1 MYLTRMKL
9 DMSRRETILAL
20 ATPERLHG
28 AIERSFAGPRRRRL
42 WRVDEW
48 KGGVYLLLLSEEE
61 PDLAAACA
69 QFSAPNADWETKN
82 YDPLLRRVEAGTL
95 WRFRL
100 CANPTYSV
108 PGAHGVRG
116 RVCAHTTIEYQRQWL
131 MQQAEKH
138 GFSVREGEFD
148 VVNAQWRHF
157 RKGAAGHKVSLLG
170 VTYEGLLRVTDAEAF
185 CTALCQGIG
194 REKAYGMGLMTLMR
208 PSEAGN
214 G

>member
-1 MYLTRMKL
+1 MYLTRMEL
-9 DMSRRETILAL
+9 DVSRRETMLAL

-28 AIERSFAGPRRRRL
+28 AIERSFAGQRRRRL
-42 WRVDEW
+42 WRIDEW
-48 KGGVYLLLLSEEE
+48 KGGVYLLLSEEK
-61 PDLAAACA
+61 PDLSAACT
-69 QFSAPNADWETKN
+69 QFSFPRAGWETKD
-82 YDPLLRRVEAGTL
+82 YTPLLSRVQVDSR
-95 WRFRL
+95 WSFRL

-108 PGAHGVRG
+108 PGAYDVRG
-116 RVCAHTTIEYQRQWL
+116 RVCAHTTIEHQRQWL

-138 GFSVREGEFD
+138 GFSLREGEYD
-148 VVNAQWRHF
+148 VTHARWQHF
-157 RKGAAGHKVSLLG
+157 RKGAEGHKVSLLG

-208 PSEAGN
+208 SSEAGN